1 MAIRYLTNIDLGTNE
16 LQYPVLHPLTSAPTA
31 YTPREGQLYY
41 NSVDDKVKVYN
52 GSAWVSVGAVNSV
65 TSGNTDTITIGGTSA
80 DPTISANTG
89 LIDSTAATLVT
100 GATVYSYITGLD
112 LVYSVNGSTSTF
124 ITVTNT
130 GTDTNP
136 IITAALSA
144 TGAPDNTK
152 YLRGDNTWAAI
163 TGIYSWKLGSGLAT
177 TETILN
183 NDTVNIVGTTNEIET
198 TLSGKDI
205 VIGLPSDV
213 SIANDLIVGGDLTV
227 NGTVTTVNTET
238 INLADNIILLNS
250 NATGSAT
257 ESAGIEVE
265 RGTDPNRSLIWNEL
279 ENRWELQAN
288 DGGYYP
294 IAYVTGADSYATSIG
309 GLTSSVVTHNLNT
322 RDVDV
327 QLYDVTT
334 YETIIADVVRTTVN
348 TLTVSFNTAP
358 ASGSIRVLV
367 KKIG

>member
-1 MAIRYLTNIDLGTNE
+1 MAIKYLTNIDLGTNE
-16 LQYPVLHPLTSAPTA
+16 IQYPVLHPLTSPPTA
-31 YTPREGQLYY
+31 YTAREGQLYY

-52 GSAWVSVGAVNSV
+52 GSAWVTVGGVNSI
-65 TSGNTDTITIGGTSA
+65 TSGNTDTITIGGTQS

-89 LIDSTAATLVT
+89 GISATESTLVT
-100 GATVYSYITGLD
+100 GATIYNYIIGLD

-144 TGAPDNTK
+144 SGTPDSTK
-152 YLRGDNTWAAI
+152 YLRGDNTWSPI
-163 TGIYSWKLGSGLAT
+163 TGIYNWNLGAGTAT

-183 NDTVNIVGTTNEIET
+183 SDTVNVIGTANEIET

-205 VIGLPSDV
+205 IVGLPSDV
-213 SIANDLIVGGDLTV
+213 SITNNLTVGGNLTV

-250 NATGSAT
+250 NAAGAAT

-265 RGTDPNRSLIWNEL
+265 RGSDANKSLIWNEAN
-279 ENRWELQAN
+279 NRWELQAN
-288 DGGYYP
+288 DGNYYD
-294 IAYVTGADSYATSIG
+294 ISHGSYATSIG
-309 GLTSSVVTHNLNT
+309 GATSITVTHNLNS

-327 QLYDVTT
+327 QLYDNAT
-334 YETIIADVVRTTVN
+334 YETVIADVVRTTVN
-348 TLTVSFNTAP
+348 TITVYFNTAP
-358 ASGSIRVLV
+358 SNNSIRVLI